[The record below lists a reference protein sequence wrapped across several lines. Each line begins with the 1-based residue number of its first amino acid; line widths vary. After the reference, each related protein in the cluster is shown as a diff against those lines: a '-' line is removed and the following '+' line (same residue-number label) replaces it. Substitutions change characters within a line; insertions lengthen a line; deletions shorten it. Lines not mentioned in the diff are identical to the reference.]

1 MHHQT
6 DYALIKLTCHNCR
19 TRDLGDT
26 SEYMA
31 RKAGWTEIVTSDQP
45 HEQRIHQWWT
55 HLGFCPACH
64 ANNIQRRKEN
74 QPVKHNAIKFIASLA
89 VGAALIFA
97 MSVTAA
103 PSEPPPRPRPT
114 DMGACCY
121 GSGYVVAFTTR
132 RDCNTAVDSP
142 SGKPGMFVNGAVPT
156 VGENPCDVL
165 PGGD

>member
-6 DYALIKLTCHNCR
+6 DYALIKLICRQCR

-31 RKAGWTEIVTSDQP
+31 RKAGWTEVTPSAVPDVYL
-45 HEQRIHQWWT
+45 IHQCWT
-55 HLGFCPACH
+55 HLGVCPACQIE
-64 ANNIQRRKEN
+64 NIQRRKEN
-74 QPVKHNAIKFIASLA
+74 QPVKRNAIKFIAGLG

-97 MSVTAA
+97 MSVSAA
-103 PSEPPPRPRPT
+103 PSAPPPPLPT
-114 DMGACCY
+114 DLGACCY
-121 GSGYVVAFTTR
+121 GAGFEVAFTTR
-132 RDCNTAVDSP
+132 RNCNTAVDSP

-156 VGENPCDVL
+156 VDENPCDIL